1 MLPGEVNA
9 MAEEEDDQQESNRF
23 LRDKLSTTSNLAT
36 DALARAVIAEESLA
50 YVKVEDFKGS
60 DPTKVEEQAR
70 SLNAEREVA
79 ANEALSQLL
88 KSKGVEDIDALIN
101 QGGGGGGDREAIEA
115 ARRQT
120 GSPSVSASK
129 DLSHIDP
136 LDGSAQMVEH
146 FKRSTK
152 AK

>member
-1 MLPGEVNA
+1 
-9 MAEEEDDQQESNRF
+9 MAEEDEDDQQESNRF

-36 DALARAVIAEESLA
+36 DALARAVIAEETLA

-70 SLNAEREVA
+70 ALNAEREVA

-88 KSKGVEDIDALIN
+88 KSKGVDDVDALIA
-101 QGGGGGGDREAIEA
+101 QGGGGGGNREAIEA

-120 GSPSVSASK
+120 GAPSVSASK

-146 FKRSTK
+146 FRRSTK
-152 AK
+152 TK